1 MKGYSLNELMLFE
14 RVTNVQDAIEDEN
27 EQDHF

>member
-1 MKGYSLNELMLFE
+1 MKEYSLNELMLFE
-14 RVTNVQDAIEDEN
+14 RVANVQDAIEDEN